1 MLLLLAPLLSSPPL
15 GEDVIKECLLLL
27 LPSLPLGVSTPPLT
41 SPLAAP
47 PGYRTDGRGD
57 LVFRRMGYVAR
68 LPSRRRLFR
77 YPFSLGA
84 KELFV
89 DPNILAHTKLSA
101 LKKCARG

>member
-1 MLLLLAPLLSSPPL
+1 MSPATVAIFAFGCVNAATDQPAPL
-15 GEDVIKECLLLL
+15 
-27 LPSLPLGVSTPPLT
+27 
-41 SPLAAP
+41 
-47 PGYRTDGRGD
+47 GYRTDGRGD

-68 LPSRRRLFR
+68 PPSRRRLFR